1 MIKTIRQFNIVR
13 HANVRC
19 SYSEWWRYK
28 GPVKLRQPRVIDGRC
43 QPERFTVCMGL
54 SNTVRTIRGFDYRET
69 SHFRLFRRV
78 SGFFMHTGTQ
88 VKFVIKL
95 IYRFADGCPARE

>member
-1 MIKTIRQFNIVR
+1 M
-13 HANVRC
+13 
-19 SYSEWWRYK
+19 
-28 GPVKLRQPRVIDGRC
+28 KLRQPRVIDGRC

-78 SGFFMHTGTQ
+78 SGFFMRTDAER
-88 VKFVIKL
+88 KYAAK
-95 IYRFADGCPARE
+95 AARVRREYGR